1 MTAVPTPEGYPWRV
15 FDIGALEFLVLALA
29 ALFIFGPDRLPD
41 IARQAARGLRQ
52 VRNMAANARRELSR
66 ELGPE
71 FEDLDI
77 RDLNPRNF
85 VRKHVLDGIDEDD
98 LRFDKDLDLA
108 DDLRVD
114 DDTRTKSSNGS
125 AKADG
130 ADGADDS
137 ATTDDLDTVNGHQ
150 PGRTPDDDPAGDPAG
165 DAADDTAGDQTAT
178 SDDERTTHDD
188 TDEGSGDKEL
198 APVAAATPPFDSEA
212 T

>member
-1 MTAVPTPEGYPWRV
+1 M
-15 FDIGALEFLVLALA
+15 FDIGALEFVVLAVA

-41 IARQAARGLRQ
+41 IARQAARGVRQ

-85 VRKHVLDGIDEDD
+85 VRKHVLDDLDEDD
-98 LRFDKDLDLA
+98 LRIDRDLDIR

-114 DDTRTKSSNGS
+114 DKPSRSKVNGS
-125 AKADG
+125 KKAATNAS
-130 ADGADDS
+130 ADQPDAETEG
-137 ATTDDLDTVNGHQ
+137 TDTLV
-150 PGRTPDDDPAGDPAG
+150 
-165 DAADDTAGDQTAT
+165 DTAPAPEGEASEPAT
-178 SDDERTTHDD
+178 
-188 TDEGSGDKEL
+188 
-198 APVAAATPPFDSEA
+198 VPPFDSEA